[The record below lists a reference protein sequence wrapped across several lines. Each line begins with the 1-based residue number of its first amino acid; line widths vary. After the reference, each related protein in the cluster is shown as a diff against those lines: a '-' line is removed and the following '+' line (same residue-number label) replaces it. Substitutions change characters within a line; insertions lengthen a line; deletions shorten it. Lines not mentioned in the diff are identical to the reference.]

1 MNTFLKFLLL
11 SCQVRIDPLLW
22 GGGVGGGGEGM
33 YGRYNI
39 TYNEQSV
46 NIILLQVVTS

>member
-22 GGGVGGGGEGM
+22 GGGGGREGM

>member
-22 GGGVGGGGEGM
+22 GGGEGM

>member
-1 MNTFLKFLLL
+1 MNTFLKFVRL

-22 GGGVGGGGEGM
+22 GGVVGGGEGM

-46 NIILLQVVTS
+46 NIILYRL

>member
-1 MNTFLKFLLL
+1 MNTFLKCVLL
-11 SCQVRIDPLLW
+11 SCQVEIDFLLW
-22 GGGVGGGGEGM
+22 GVGGGGEGM

>member
-22 GGGVGGGGEGM
+22 GGGGGAGRECMEG
-33 YGRYNI
+33 
-39 TYNEQSV
+39 
-46 NIILLQVVTS
+46 IISHTMNSL

>member
-1 MNTFLKFLLL
+1 M
-11 SCQVRIDPLLW
+11 RIDPLLW
-22 GGGVGGGGEGM
+22 AGGM
-33 YGRYNI
+33 DGRYNI

>member
-22 GGGVGGGGEGM
+22 GGGGGGGGAGRECMEG
-33 YGRYNI
+33 
-39 TYNEQSV
+39 
-46 NIILLQVVTS
+46 IISHTMNSL

>member
-1 MNTFLKFLLL
+1 MNTFFKFLLL

-22 GGGVGGGGEGM
+22 GGGGGGM
-33 YGRYNI
+33 DGRYNI